1 MQIIDSNIDYI
12 VSAAGVDIPSFTA
25 RGMPYDQSHDN
36 TTTLPFAASGVVDV
50 NREGHFDMFVA
61 GYIKQELVQG
71 QIFSTCRTMT
81 ASRQTSTT

>member
-1 MQIIDSNIDYI
+1 MQIIDSNIDYN

-25 RGMPYDQSHDN
+25 RDMSYDQSHDN
-36 TTTLPFAASGVVDV
+36 TTTLPFAAGGVDV
-50 NREGHFDMFVA
+50 NREGHFEMFVV

-71 QIFSTCRTMT
+71 KIFSTCRTMT